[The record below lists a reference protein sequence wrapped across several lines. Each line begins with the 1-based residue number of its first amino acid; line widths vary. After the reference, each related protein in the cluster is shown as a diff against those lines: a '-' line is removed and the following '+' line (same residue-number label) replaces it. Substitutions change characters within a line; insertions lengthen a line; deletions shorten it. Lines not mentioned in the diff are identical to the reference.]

1 MSEPVVR
8 LQAVSKVFGSGAARR
23 VLLDRV
29 DLELLPGQLTAVVG
43 RSGSG
48 KSTLLHV
55 IGGLE
60 PIDGGQVEVGGVRID
75 RCSPSELVDVRRR
88 LVGFV
93 FQFFHLLPELSGA
106 ENVLLPARLAGDG
119 ALAAA
124 RAHDLMEQLG
134 VADAAARLPGVLSG
148 GEQQRLAVA
157 RALVNRP
164 QVVLA
169 DEPTGN
175 LDEASGHEVLHLLR
189 SVADQGRAVL
199 LVTHDAEAARLADR
213 VLTLRDGRLQP

>member
-1 MSEPVVR
+1 MSDPVVR
-8 LQAVSKVFGSGAARR
+8 LQAVYKAFGSGATRR

-29 DLELLPGQLTAVVG
+29 DLELRPGQLTAVVG

-60 PIDGGQVEVGGVRID
+60 PIDAGQVEVAGLRID
-75 RCSPSELVDVRRR
+75 RCSPSQLVDVRD
-88 LVGFV
+88 VKNPDGTV
-93 FQFFHLLPELSGA
+93 ANWQIEGPPPSFFR
-106 ENVLLPARLAGDG
+106 ARDINRSDANQ
-119 ALAAA
+119 
-124 RAHDLMEQLG
+124 LMERLG
-134 VADAAARLPGVLSG
+134 VAGAAARLPGVLSG

-189 SVADQGRAVL
+189 SVADEGRAVL
-199 LVTHDAEAARLADR
+199 LVTHDAEAALLADR
-213 VLTLRDGRLQP
+213 VLTLRDGRLQQ